1 MLQQQFCTDPIAHFK
16 GKVSENIE
24 FHCNEL
30 GALYTPKND
39 DFLRL
44 KREELWIRKYQ
55 SIEFG
60 AKNILELFSM
70 LFANCS

>member
-1 MLQQQFCTDPIAHFK
+1 MLQQQFCTDPIAYFK

-30 GALYTPKND
+30 GALCTPKND
-39 DFLRL
+39 DFLRR
-44 KREELWIRKYQ
+44 KREELLIRKCQ

-60 AKNILELFSM
+60 ANKHS
-70 LFANCS
+70 

>member
-1 MLQQQFCTDPIAHFK
+1 MLQQQFCTDPIAYFK

-30 GALYTPKND
+30 CALNTPKND
-39 DFLRL
+39 DFLRR
-44 KREELWIRKYQ
+44 KREELLIRKCQ

-60 AKNILELFSM
+60 ANKHS
-70 LFANCS
+70 